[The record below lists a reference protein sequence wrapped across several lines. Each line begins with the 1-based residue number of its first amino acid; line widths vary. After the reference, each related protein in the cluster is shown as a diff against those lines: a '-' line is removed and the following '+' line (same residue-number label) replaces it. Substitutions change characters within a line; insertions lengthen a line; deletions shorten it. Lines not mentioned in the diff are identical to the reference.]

1 MQETPDGLVICG
13 VPRLRG
19 GAIDPLGDHR
29 LAMAAALAA
38 LAADAPVTVSGS
50 QCVQKSYPA
59 FWDDFN
65 SLKGE
70 TPCPAPSEAP
80 AV

>member
-1 MQETPDGLVICG
+1 MDKVNLFETIKAFESCE
-13 VPRLRG
+13 
-19 GAIDPLGDHR
+19 
-29 LAMAAALAA
+29 AAALAA

-80 AV
+80 SV